1 MSEAADL
8 AAKLHVEGERL
19 TAFFAGVDDDE
30 WERIVY
36 TEGTVWSVR
45 SILAHLMT
53 AEQAFVRLFEQIRQ
67 GGGGVSEDFVIDRYN
82 ASQQRKTA
90 NMSTGDLRHSYQE
103 ARAEMVA
110 WVSGLSDGDLEK
122 RGRHPFLGSTSLRDM
137 IKMVYLHNQM
147 HYRDVRRTLRG

>member
-19 TAFFAGVDDDE
+19 TAFFAGLDDDE

-90 NMSTGDLRHSYQE
+90 NLSTGDLRHSYQE

-137 IKMVYLHNQM
+137 IKMVYLHNHM
-147 HYRDVRRTLRG
+147 HYRDVRRVLRS